1 MDLSTIENGTP
12 VTRAL
17 LFEMIGND
25 GRFFSCRFHK
35 RGSGDLREMNCRLGV
50 KKHLKGGVAAYD
62 REEKNVIC
70 VYDPTAEDKKIR
82 LEDGSHPRTGG
93 YRSISVEALIYL
105 RLGGHGFNIIN
116 GCFYREATQVVIE
129 RGAIT
134 GMMTLFP
141 GGPVE

>member
-1 MDLSTIENGTP
+1 MDLSTIIDGTP

-35 RGSGDLREMNCRLGV
+35 RGNGELREMNCRLGV

-70 VYDPTAEDKKIR
+70 VYDPIAEDKKIK

-105 RLGGHGFNIIN
+105 RVDGCGFNIID
-116 GCFYREATQVVIE
+116 GKLFHEATQVVIE
-129 RGAIT
+129 RGDIT
-134 GMMTLFP
+134 GLFSFP
-141 GGPVE
+141 GGFLE